1 MRLYANRRLLLWGLV
16 AAALAGYVVLLA
28 RLRPLVW
35 KLADQ
40 TFCLA
45 DWEGFCET
53 ALPGL
58 YPGAVL
64 RWVSSLLMTT
74 GLLDGWWWVPYVLLP
89 LVLCI
94 GKVRLAPFLLT
105 SASLLHLGTRVW
117 QLTDYAFPLTN
128 LLGMCVVVGLFV
140 ALRPLCCRGWW
151 GMLVSA
157 GLCSAVF
164 IPCGFYA
171 LFAGGLLVVERLIAA
186 RRNWKGWV
194 ACAGTAALLVLAP
207 VWVSAWVYDDVA
219 VGLAIGASQSVLS
232 GALLDPFGF
241 WPVIAFGMLGWELV
255 GADVVGTARRAVRQ
269 STPSGQL
276 GEPTLPVWRFGGRLG
291 EPTLPIGMVLCGLVF
306 LGLPPEEVRP
316 QLRME
321 RLMLERRYTEALADD
336 DTNENPLRMSLAYRV
351 LALWRTGRLENDLFR
366 RPFTSFH
373 RSSPAQG
380 LKMGGE
386 WLLFE
391 YGFLLPARQQTM
403 ELVSARGWQPRY
415 LQLMGDVAFLTGESA
430 LAMRNWRQL
439 ARCPFRG
446 ELAQR
451 RLAAVTAGK
460 GLGDPAFTEFRSV
473 MMLNRVWDETLRTR
487 SEPPF
492 FYFQDSNVENFVYGR
507 CLTVV
512 SSPPPEVARLILA
525 VYLLEKD
532 AKALVGSRGIMDAL
546 CPQGTWPRLWQQGML
561 ACLGACDAAERNEI
575 VASLRAGV
583 FSQEEVTRYDAFV
596 ADLKKAEK
604 TPVDFFARYGDTYY
618 FYDAFVR

>member
-1 MRLYANRRLLLWGLV
+1 MTLFSRSLFRGL
-16 AAALAGYVVLLA
+16 AAAAFTAYVVLVV

-45 DWEGFCET
+45 DWEGFCEM
-53 ALPGL
+53 ALQGL

-64 RWVSSLLMTT
+64 RWLSSLLMTT
-74 GLLDGWWWVPYVLLP
+74 GLLDGWWWLPYVLLP
-89 LVLCI
+89 LALAW
-94 GKVRLAPFLLT
+94 KVRLAPFLLT
-105 SASLLHLGTRVW
+105 AASLLHLGTRVW

-140 ALRPLCCRGWW
+140 ALRPLCRRGWW
-151 GMLVSA
+151 GMPVAA
-157 GLCSAVF
+157 GLCSVIF
-164 IPCGFYA
+164 VPCGLYA
-171 LFAGGLLVVERLIAA
+171 LFAGGLLVVDRLIAA
-186 RRNWKGWV
+186 RRDWKALVGCV
-194 ACAGTAALLVLAP
+194 GAIALLVLTP
-207 VWVSAWVYDDVA
+207 VWVSAWIYDDIA
-219 VGLAIGASQSVLS
+219 VGLALGNSQSVLS

-241 WPVIAFGMLGWELV
+241 WPVIAFGVLGWELV
-255 GADVVGTARRAVRQ
+255 GAAARRDA
-269 STPSGQL
+269 
-276 GEPTLPVWRFGGRLG
+276 FA
-291 EPTLPIGMVLCGLVF
+291 LPIGMVLCGLVF
-306 LGLPPEEVRP
+306 WGLPPEEVRP

-336 DTNENPLRMSLAYRV
+336 DANENPLRMSLAYRV

-373 RSSPAQG
+373 RSSPAQS

-403 ELVSARGWQPRY
+403 ELISARGWQPRY
-415 LQLMGDVAFLTGESA
+415 LQLMGDVAFLTGEPA

-451 RLAAVTAGK
+451 RLAGLTAGK
-460 GLGDPAFTEFRSV
+460 GLDDPVFAEFRPV
-473 MMLNRVWDETLRTR
+473 LMANQVWNETLRTR

-492 FYFQDSNVENFVYGR
+492 FHFLDSNVESFVYGR

-532 AKALVGSRGIMDAL
+532 AKALVGSRGIMGML
-546 CPQGTWPRLWQQGML
+546 CPQGPWPRLWQQGLL
-561 ACLGACDAAERNEI
+561 AYLGACEVAERNEI

-583 FSQEEVTRYDAFV
+583 FSEEEVARYDAFV
-596 ADLKKAEK
+596 SDLKKAEQ

-618 FYDAFVR
+618 FYDAFVK